1 MRLSSVLAPRDREFF
16 DLFEEAGGNIVRAAD
31 LLDRMLRA
39 FPDKGDDLARDILIC
54 EQDGDRITHDIIRR
68 LNETFVTP
76 IDREDIHLLA
86 SALDEVIDL
95 IDGTARRAQMFRITE
110 AREPAHRMTAIIIQ
124 AAAAIQVGV
133 KGVKSSKDVAT
144 QARQIKVL
152 EEEGDAVYHEAVGPL
167 FDGTPDPLEVIKWK
181 ELYDKLEDTLDQCE
195 DVGNVLESIS
205 IKNS

>member
-1 MRLSSVLAPRDREFF
+1 MAIFPRDEKFF
-16 DLFEEAGGNIVRAAD
+16 DLFDTLASRLVGSAEI
-31 LLDRMLRA
+31 LDRLFA
-39 FPDKGDDLARDILIC
+39 EPDRMAQHVSAIKELEHQADELTRTVM
-54 EQDGDRITHDIIRR
+54 DRIDRS
-68 LNETFVTP
+68 FVTP

-167 FDGTPDPLEVIKWK
+167 FDGTPDPREVIKWK